1 MGGEPP
7 GLGKGVGANQEVGAG
22 AGDEAHDIVCR
33 LQVVPEAHIFVVEH
47 IVPIAD
53 PPEDLQQAPGSQLWG
68 MVQAAWGLGRM
79 CQPRKCG
86 LLALPGQ
93 GLEGLPHPALLH
105 RGEPSTAEEGT
116 LVAGT
121 TMQLQQPQV
130 VPAGAFG
137 QAAEVVKEQ
146 ALANVQADT
155 WGDCT
160 TATSSPA
167 SIHGNTFVKK

>member
-1 MGGEPP
+1 MSA
-7 GLGKGVGANQEVGAG
+7 V
-22 AGDEAHDIVCR
+22 
-33 LQVVPEAHIFVVEH
+33 
-47 IVPIAD
+47 
-53 PPEDLQQAPGSQLWG
+53 
-68 MVQAAWGLGRM
+68 
-79 CQPRKCG
+79 
-86 LLALPGQ
+86 Q
-93 GLEGLPHPALLH
+93 GLEGLPHPALLQ

-130 VPAGAFG
+130 VPADACG

-146 ALANVQADT
+146 ALANVQAHT

-167 SIHGNTFVKK
+167 SIHGNTFVKKYPWAAWSASKTAMTCRQHAVRKISQAHARLKRVRAAILKL